1 MALVRGDYA
10 KVSATVGVPSQ
21 DEEVKGELEGLGIRS
36 EQTAERA
43 LTHARHRAFPA

>member
-21 DEEVKGELEGLGIRS
+21 DEEVKGELEGLGIKS
-36 EQTAERA
+36 EQAAEK
-43 LTHARHRAFPA
+43 H